1 LASRALDIEVLMPVA
16 ERMRARLGG
25 VWGHVVQQGRMFSRT
40 YLALA
45 HQERGGV
52 AGYLA
57 TRKELSK
64 FRKDAKD
71 WERMTAQAAATME
84 VENRARRAR

>member
-1 LASRALDIEVLMPVA
+1 LASRALDIEALMPIA
-16 ERMRARLGG
+16 EGMRARLGG
-25 VWGHVVQQGRMFSRT
+25 VWAHVVQQGRMFCST

-52 AGYLA
+52 AAYLA
-57 TRKELSK
+57 TRQELSK

-71 WERMTAQAAATME
+71 WERMTAQAAATIE
-84 VENRARRAR
+84 VEHRARRAR